1 MAWRKSLRHA
11 IIKLRG
17 GKKLDFFLQ
26 QIINALRIGSI
37 YAVIAIGYTM
47 VYGIVKLINFAHGE
61 IMVFGAYFAFLL
73 AAYSGLSFIY
83 ILIISMALTA
93 LLGLIVE
100 KIAYAPLRKA
110 PRLSALITAIG
121 MSFLLQNLMLLI
133 FGSQPKKMP
142 ELISMK
148 PFTVGSLKVD
158 SITIITVGLSVL
170 FMILLQ
176 LFIKNTKPG
185 KAMRAVSEDKDA
197 SALMGIN
204 VNGIIS
210 LTFAIGSALG
220 ALGGILYAIAFTQ
233 IYPTMGIMPG
243 LKAFVAAVLG
253 GIGIMPGAMLG
264 GFMIGMAETLTK
276 AYISTTW
283 ADGIVFSILIIVL
296 LVKPAGLL
304 GKNRKDKV

>member
-1 MAWRKSLRHA
+1 
-11 IIKLRG
+11 
-17 GKKLDFFLQ
+17 LDFFLQ
-26 QIINALRIGSI
+26 QLINALRIGSI

-73 AAYSGLSFIY
+73 ATYSGLPFIY

-93 LLGLIVE
+93 LLGLIIE
-100 KIAYAPLRKA
+100 KIAYAPIRKA

-121 MSFLLQNLMLLI
+121 MSFLLQNVMLLI
-133 FGSQPKKMP
+133 FGSKPKKMP

-148 PFTVGSLKVD
+148 PFAVGSLQVD

-176 LFIKNTKPG
+176 VFIRNTKPG
-185 KAMRAVSEDKDA
+185 KAMRAVSEDKGA
-197 SALMGIN
+197 AALMGIN

-220 ALGGILYAIAFTQ
+220 ALGGILYGIAFTQ

-264 GFMIGMAETLTK
+264 GFMIGIIETLTK

-283 ADGIVFSILIIVL
+283 ADGIVFSVLIIVL

>member
-1 MAWRKSLRHA
+1 MENF
-11 IIKLRG
+11 I
-17 GKKLDFFLQ
+17 Q
-26 QIINALRIGSI
+26 QLIFALRIGSI

-61 IMVFGAYFAFLL
+61 IMVFGSYFAFLL
-73 AAYSGLSFIY
+73 TTYSGLHFAWVL
-83 ILIISMALTA
+83 LIAMSLTA
-93 LLGLIVE
+93 ILGMVVE
-100 KIAYAPLRKA
+100 KVAYAPLRKA

-121 MSFLLQNLMLLI
+121 MSFLLQNIMLLI
-133 FGSQPKKMP
+133 FKSEPKRMP
-142 ELISMK
+142 ELISMT
-148 PFTVGSLKVD
+148 PFKVGGVLID
-158 SITIITVGLSVL
+158 PITIITVGLSVL
-170 FMILLQ
+170 FMIILQ
-176 LFIKNTKPG
+176 IFIKNTKLG
-185 KAMRAVSEDKDA
+185 KAMRAVSQDKNV

-204 VNGIIS
+204 VNQIIT

-220 ALGGILYAIAFTQ
+220 ALGGILYSLMISQ

-264 GFMIGMAETLTK
+264 GFLIGMVETFTK
-276 AYISTTW
+276 AYLSSSW
-283 ADGIVFSILIIVL
+283 ADGIVFLILVIIL